1 VGGVGSARG
10 DPSSRVVVT
19 EEMALVNGKLKQV
32 IRDIPDFP
40 KPGIVFKDVTT
51 LLKDPERFREA
62 LEALENRWRNEKV
75 DVVAGIESRGFIFA
89 APLADRLRSAFVPLR
104 KRGKLPA
111 KTRRVEYALEYGTDT
126 LEMHED
132 ALARGDRVLIVD
144 DLLATGGTAA
154 AAARLI
160 EEAGGEVVGL
170 AFVVRLAFLPG
181 ASKLENYPTH
191 FLVEYD

>member
-1 VGGVGSARG
+1 
-10 DPSSRVVVT
+10 
-19 EEMALVNGKLKQV
+19 MVNGKLKKV
-32 IRDIPDFP
+32 IRDVPDFP
-40 KPGIVFKDVTT
+40 KPGVIFKDVTT
-51 LLKDPERFREA
+51 LLKDPVLFREA
-62 LEALENRWRNEKV
+62 LGALESRWRDEDI

-104 KRGKLPA
+104 KHGKLPA
-111 KTRRVEYALEYGTDT
+111 KTRSVKYALEYGTDT

-132 ALARGDRVLIVD
+132 ALAKGARVLIVD

-160 EEAGGEVVGL
+160 EDAGGNVVGL

-181 ASKLENYPTH
+181 ASKLEKYPTH